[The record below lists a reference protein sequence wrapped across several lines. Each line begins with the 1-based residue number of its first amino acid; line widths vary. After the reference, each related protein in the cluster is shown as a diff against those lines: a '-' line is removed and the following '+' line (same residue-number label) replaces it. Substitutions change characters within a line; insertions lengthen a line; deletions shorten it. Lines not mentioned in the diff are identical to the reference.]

1 MLSEM
6 GFPVDVPTQPDM
18 SHSIAFYNY
27 VSKVSEYPF
36 PLLRFVE
43 KHYIKSLIETKS
55 KDEAFKT
62 TLNYLKLTNVVSEE
76 LEAALQSSCIFEL
89 NALEAETLIEEF
101 VFIIKE
107 LLPRQLSDIYYSFD
121 IEPNPAYA
129 IFFDLAVEKLGLKKC
144 EDRDS
149 TCYGQYIEH
158 TVEGIKQR
166 FNLGET
172 LISIYENT
180 CATKTLIK
188 NTISNISHDEY
199 DSIELA
205 LFSLSKQYSYIRTEE
220 ESPDFIVYKDG
231 EKILNILFMTED
243 DLVHLT
249 NYEEYLSQLHLD
261 DYPLLALDYY
271 ELCYDYI
278 STVIRK
284 AIKDPQYI
292 KQHSAERNR
301 CIEYE
306 KAIRCSGFNYKFVE
320 TAKICGCY
328 SCGELFEPKDITNWC
343 LYEDEEK
350 GGYVYCPHCGTASVV
365 MDSQGHEITEEF
377 LELLDLYIQE
387 RGNFDYY

>member
-1 MLSEM
+1 MAFENIKFRNIKGIPINSVKARKLSEM
-6 GFPVDVPTQPDM
+6 GFSVDVPTQPNL
-18 SHSIAFYNY
+18 SQSIAFYNY
-27 VSKVSEYPF
+27 VSKISEYPF
-36 PLLRFVE
+36 SLLHFVE
-43 KHYIKSLIETKS
+43 KYYIKKLIETKS
-55 KDEAFKT
+55 KVEAFKT
-62 TLNYLKLTNVVSEE
+62 TLDYLKLTNVVSEE
-76 LEAALQSSCIFEL
+76 LESALQSSCIFEL
-89 NALEAETLIEEF
+89 NASEAETLIEEF

-121 IEPNPAYA
+121 IEPNPAFA

-144 EDRDS
+144 EDRNS

-158 TVEGIKQR
+158 TIEGIKQR
-166 FNLGET
+166 FDLGEP

-188 NTISNISHDEY
+188 DTISNIPHDEY
-199 DSIELA
+199 ASIELA
-205 LFSLSKQYSYIRTEE
+205 LFSLSKQYSYIRIED

-243 DLVHLT
+243 DLIHLA

-261 DYPLLALDYY
+261 YYPLLAIDYY
-271 ELCYDYI
+271 ELYYDYI

-292 KQHSAERNR
+292 QQHSAERVR
-301 CIEYE
+301 CVEYE

-328 SCGELFEPKDITNWC
+328 SCGEIFAPQDITDWH
-343 LYEDEEK
+343 LYEDKEK
-350 GGYVYCPHCGTASVV
+350 GGYAYCPHCDNDTV
-365 MDSQGHEITEEF
+365 
-377 LELLDLYIQE
+377 
-387 RGNFDYY
+387 